1 MAGAPEK
8 VEEREER
15 ERLVKEF
22 DRILVKLKDATTKRK
37 LEEAVGQLYEAL
49 EMDTSTGNLKRVEYL
64 RNDLIVAIDELF
76 QEDVMG
82 DPFRRREERENL
94 IEMLQG
100 LIDTLTSMSGV
111 KDMSSVMGTE
121 KDFLSEK
128 VPKETAEHVASFLT
142 GKKGSLGA
150 QSSQMNV
157 DLGKPGVSSKKG
169 GRKTK
174 KNKSSKRKTHGRRV

>member
-1 MAGAPEK
+1 
-8 VEEREER
+8 
-15 ERLVKEF
+15 
-22 DRILVKLKDATTKRK
+22 
-37 LEEAVGQLYEAL
+37 
-49 EMDTSTGNLKRVEYL
+49 
-64 RNDLIVAIDELF
+64 
-76 QEDVMG
+76 
-82 DPFRRREERENL
+82 
-94 IEMLQG
+94 
-100 LIDTLTSMSGV
+100 
-111 KDMSSVMGTE
+111 MGTE